1 MVRKIACAA
10 GGIALAG
17 AAAFI
22 VPVAGQGD
30 VRVSQSTTGKS
41 DRLPV
46 ARVEAET
53 STIRIQVAAQAVT
66 IATKIPAIGKLES
79 ALKPAPAT
87 PRTIDPVRDVTADD
101 DQKPDMNETKR
112 LPVGCEPAFSPVTQ
126 PDLAHIGV
134 RCDS

>member
-10 GGIALAG
+10 GGIALAS

-22 VPVAGQGD
+22 VPVAVQGSVD
-30 VRVSQSTTGKS
+30 HTQSTSGKS
-41 DRLPV
+41 DRLAV
-46 ARVEAET
+46 ARPAPEV
-53 STIRIQVAAQAVT
+53 STIRIQVPAQAVT
-66 IATKIPAIGKLES
+66 IVTKIPAEQKLES
-79 ALKPAPAT
+79 ALKPAPAAA
-87 PRTIDPVRDVTADD
+87 RTGDPVRDVTDE
-101 DQKPDMNETKR
+101 QKPDMNETKR